1 MAQVLTELRSKGP
14 VNGIVL
20 DIRGNDGGDDEQGAA
35 VVEFFTP
42 PAKPYLYEHASY
54 SNRLLSVAEE
64 GNLQHYMSSEDLA
77 EFGNIAGEALD
88 KYGVEEEYSLNIDP
102 EHLKAYSDPLSAEHV
117 AGFEG
122 AFQGP
127 VVCMVNRYCD
137 STCEGIAYG
146 LKQRA
151 ARGEAS
157 GSAPLLRVSNP
168 PPRARPASCS
178 NTPRTANAA
187 LVPGRR
193 RRSRGRGPR

>member
-1 MAQVLTELRSKGP
+1 
-14 VNGIVL
+14 
-20 DIRGNDGGDDEQGAA
+20 
-35 VVEFFTP
+35 
-42 PAKPYLYEHASY
+42 
-54 SNRLLSVAEE
+54 VAEE

-88 KYGVEEEYSLNIDP
+88 GYGVEEEYSLNIDP
-102 EHLKAYSDPLSAEHV
+102 EHLKAYSDPLLPEHV

-157 GSAPLLRVSNP
+157 GSAPLPRRWPCFCCCVFQSAAACLASILLPTPHGLLREAIDSTV
-168 PPRARPASCS
+168 ASS
-178 NTPRTANAA
+178 FS
-187 LVPGRR
+187 L
-193 RRSRGRGPR
+193 SRVA